1 MLRRLALL
9 AIVSLTGSIAYCENP
24 TVSLQVGDA
33 CPNVS
38 LETDQGTTLKIAEHI
53 GSQKIVLFFY
63 PADMT
68 HVCTTQACQ
77 YQKQL
82 QEFKAADTLII
93 GISGDT
99 NSNHQ
104 VFRKK
109 NQLTFPLIAD
119 PEGKI
124 SKAFGV
130 PVREGGQIVRRI
142 NGNRTQ
148 FKRGVTAGRWT
159 FVVGLDGRIIHKDT
173 DVDARG
179 NSESVLKLVRQL
191 TVATE

>member
-1 MLRRLALL
+1 MFRRFTLL
-9 AIVSLTGSIAYCENP
+9 AVAALCGSIAYGENA
-24 TVSLQVGDA
+24 TVTLQVGDV
-33 CPNVS
+33 CPDISVK
-38 LETDQGTTLKIAEHI
+38 TDDGKTLKISEYA
-53 GSQKIVLFFY
+53 GSHKVVLFFY

-68 HVCTTQACQ
+68 HVCTAQACEF
-77 YQKQL
+77 QKKL
-82 QEFKAADTLII
+82 QEFEAADTVVI

-99 NSNHQ
+99 VANHK
-104 VFRKK
+104 VFRRK
-109 NQLTFPLIAD
+109 NQLTYPLVAD
-119 PEGKI
+119 PKGKI

-142 NGNRTQ
+142 NGNPTA

-159 FVVGLDGRIIHKDT
+159 FVIGLDGRIIHKDT

-179 NSESVLKLVRQL
+179 NSASILKVVRQL

>member
-1 MLRRLALL
+1 MLAVAAL
-9 AIVSLTGSIAYCENP
+9 SGSIAYSENP
-24 TVSLQVGDA
+24 TVTLQVGDS
-33 CPNVS
+33 CPQIS
-38 LETDQGTTLKIAEHI
+38 TETDQGTTLRIAEHL
-53 GSQKIVLFFY
+53 GSRKIVLFFY

-68 HVCTTQACQ
+68 HVCTAQALG

-82 QEFKAADTLII
+82 EEFKAADTMII

-99 NSNHQ
+99 VSNHK
-104 VFRKK
+104 VFRRK
-109 NQLTFPLIAD
+109 NQLTFPLVAD

-130 PVREGGQIVRRI
+130 PVRQGGQIVRRI
-142 NGNRTQ
+142 DGSPTS
-148 FKRGVTAGRWT
+148 FKRGVTTGRWT

-179 NSESVLKLVRQL
+179 NSASVLKVVRQL
-191 TVATE
+191 TVAAE

>member
-1 MLRRLALL
+1 MFRRLALL
-9 AIVSLTGSIAYCENP
+9 AVVFLPGATGYCENP
-24 TVSLQVGDA
+24 TVSLQVGDT
-33 CPNVS
+33 CPNLS
-38 LETDQGTTLKIAEHI
+38 LQTDQGITLKIAEQI
-53 GSQKIVLFFY
+53 GSKKLVLFFY
-63 PADMT
+63 PADLT
-68 HVCTTQACQ
+68 SICTTQACQ

-99 NSNHQ
+99 VSNHQ

-119 PEGKI
+119 PEGKV

-148 FKRGVTAGRWT
+148 FTRGVTAGRWT

-179 NSESVLKLVRQL
+179 NSESVLKVVRQL
-191 TVATE
+191 TVATD

>member
-1 MLRRLALL
+1 MHRRFALL
-9 AIVSLTGSIAYCENP
+9 AVVSLTGSIGYGDNP
-24 TVSLQVGDA
+24 TVSLQVGNA
-33 CPNVS
+33 CPDLS
-38 LETDQGTTLKIAEHI
+38 FETDQGTQVKIAEHI

-63 PADMT
+63 PADMA
-68 HVCTTQACQ
+68 HMCTTQARQ
-77 YQKQL
+77 YQRHL

-99 NSNHQ
+99 NSNHK

-124 SKAFGV
+124 AKAFGV
-130 PVREGGQIVRRI
+130 PIREGGQIVRRI
-142 NGNRTQ
+142 NGNPTQ

-173 DVDARG
+173 DVDPRG
-179 NSESVLKLVRQL
+179 NSESVLNVVRQL